1 MFIIELVQPI
11 KDMDKIIELKR
22 ELLKRNYKYYMVC
35 IIALNTGMRIG
46 DIIALKVCDVKN
58 KTHIVIREEK
68 TNKTK
73 VFPINTQLR
82 QEVNRF
88 IVGMHEDNYL
98 FESRQKNSNGIK
110 VHVSRVQVYRYIKKV
125 AEEIGIDNFG
135 MHSFRK
141 SFGYFYYQQTKDL
154 AKLMEIFNHSS
165 QQVTKRYIGLSQE
178 EIDQSLQ
185 NFFL

>member
-1 MFIIELVQPI
+1 MQ
-11 KDMDKIIELKR
+11 
-22 ELLKRNYKYYMVC
+22 
-35 IIALNTGMRIG
+35 
-46 DIIALKVCDVKN
+46 
-58 KTHIVIREEK
+58 
-68 TNKTK
+68 
-73 VFPINTQLR
+73 
-82 QEVNRF
+82 
-88 IVGMHEDNYL
+88 EDNYL
-98 FESRQKNSNGIK
+98 FESRQKNSSGIK

-178 EIDQSLQ
+178 EIDESLQ
-185 NFFL
+185 KFFL